1 MIIRD
6 DPNTRSGEG
15 PISLSTLP
23 QARQELSTGGLVLS
37 GSGLEA
43 VTVGSACITPH
54 LGVLLGSLCRLS
66 AMLASRLPQRD

>member
-1 MIIRD
+1 MISHD

-15 PISLSTLP
+15 DISLSTLP
-23 QARQELSTGGLVLS
+23 QACQEVSAGGLVLS

>member
-15 PISLSTLP
+15 DISLSTSP
-23 QARQELSTGGLVLS
+23 QARQEVSAGELGLT

-43 VTVGSACITPH
+43 VTMGSVCVTPH
-54 LGVLLGSLCRLS
+54 LGILLGSLCMLS